1 MDKKCNNEIESIN
14 TFNDTRMFQDL
25 FEQSLDGIVL
35 TDDRGIIID
44 WNKSMERICGI
55 KRSDVIGEQCFD
67 IFQKFMPGSESV
79 HHMINK
85 LLAAKEELLTSGDTR
100 SVNRPIDIT
109 ISHPDGNVRQIQQS
123 SFLIKTGKSIKLCGI
138 LRDVTEQKLIER
150 DLREQICDLKN
161 SLKAVASEL
170 EDALTRLRLETTGRR
185 QAELKLETERK
196 RLFSLLD
203 ELPAIVYLQAS
214 DYSIRY
220 ANRSFREKLGD
231 PDGKFCYEIF
241 YDCSE
246 PCGSCPVCRVFKT
259 GTPQKW
265 EWTYFDRHTFEGY
278 EYPYNDVDGTLM
290 VLSMNIE
297 ITDRKQY
304 EEKMRAAHQRLMDI
318 IEFLPDATL
327 VIDHDKK
334 VIAWN
339 RAIEEMTGVQKKD
352 MIGKRDYAAAF
363 YGKARPL
370 LIDLVDVDDQNVF
383 EKNNYKNVGRNGD
396 TLFAENYTPSVFG
409 GKGAVLW
416 GTASPLYDSR
426 RNRIGAIESIR
437 DISERR
443 IHEEALRESEEQYR
457 TILHNAMEGFWLV
470 DINGKFLDVNEAYC
484 HMTGYSRE
492 ELASMSVWEID
503 AAHTKMEVI
512 KRIQVM
518 INKGGDRFETRHR
531 CRDGSII
538 ELDASVKYLPRGGGR
553 LFCFFRD
560 ITERKRA
567 ERDLRMSEER
577 FSKAFRS
584 GPGPMA
590 INTLKDG
597 RYIDINDTFLRVLCY
612 RREEVIGR
620 TAKELNIWAD
630 INQYKKIKS
639 LITRHGRVQNLETI
653 FYTSRGEIRTG
664 LFSAEII
671 NIGGEQC
678 ILSTVNDITEHR
690 QLEKDI
696 ARLERL
702 HLIGEMAAGIGHE
715 IRNPMTTVR
724 GFLQMLCGKT
734 DCAQY
739 IDYFKVMIEE
749 LDRAN
754 CIISEFLSLAKDK
767 VVILERRDLNDI
779 VKTLSPLITADAM
792 VFDKHVVFNL
802 GVVQELLLDEKEIR
816 QLILNLVRNGLE
828 AMPVGKKLT
837 ISTYME
843 KGEVVL
849 AVQDEGGGIGS
860 EMLDKL
866 GTPFFTTKEYGTGL
880 GLAVCYS
887 IAARHNAWI
896 EVDTGPGGTT
906 FYVRFKNI
914 ARKEQSI

>member
-1 MDKKCNNEIESIN
+1 MSKKYNSEIESIN
-14 TFNDTRMFQDL
+14 TFKELSIFQDL
-25 FEQSLDGIVL
+25 FEQSFDGIFI
-35 TDDRGIIID
+35 TDDQGIIID

-55 KRSDVIGEQCFD
+55 KRSEVIGKQCSD
-67 IFQKFMPGSESV
+67 IFQKLVPDSERV
-79 HHMINK
+79 HHMFNE
-85 LLAAKEELLTSGDTR
+85 LLAAKEELLEGGKTR
-100 SVNRPIDIT
+100 SVNRLIDIT
-109 ISHPDGNVRQIQQS
+109 ISHPDGNVSQIQQS
-123 SFLIKTGKSIKLCGI
+123 SFLIKTGESIKLCSI

-150 DLREQICDLKN
+150 ELREQVSDLEN
-161 SLKAVASEL
+161 SLKAAVSEL
-170 EDALTRLRLETTGRR
+170 VDAHTRLRLETIGRR
-185 QAELKLETERK
+185 QAEQKLETERK

-203 ELPAIVYLQAS
+203 ELPAIVYLQAR

-231 PDGKFCYEIF
+231 PAGKFCYEIF
-241 YDCSE
+241 YECDHA
-246 PCGSCPVCRVFKT
+246 CGSCPVCLVFET
-259 GTPQKW
+259 GIPQKW
-265 EWTYFDRHTFEGY
+265 EWTYSDKHTFEGY
-278 EYPYNDVDGTLM
+278 EYPYYDVDGTMM

-297 ITDRKQY
+297 ITVHKQY

-318 IEFLPDATL
+318 IEFLPDATF
-327 VIDHDKK
+327 VIDQDKK

-339 RAIEEMTGVQKKD
+339 KAIEEMTGIKKKD
-352 MIGKRDYAAAF
+352 MIGKRDYAVPF
-363 YGKARPL
+363 YGEARPL
-370 LIDLVDVDDQNVF
+370 LIDLVDIDDQSVF

-396 TLFAENYTPSVFG
+396 TLFAENYTPSAFG
-409 GKGAVLW
+409 GKGAILW

-443 IHEEALRESEEQYR
+443 RQEEALRESEEQYR

-484 HMTGYSRE
+484 HMTGYSRK
-492 ELASMSVWEID
+492 ELASMSIWEID
-503 AAHTKMEVI
+503 AAHTKMEI
-512 KRIQVM
+512 SKRIQVM
-518 INKGGDRFETRHR
+518 INEGGDRFETRHR
-531 CRDGSII
+531 CKDGSII

-590 INTLKDG
+590 INSFIDG
-597 RYIDINDTFLRVLCY
+597 RYIDINDTFLRVLGY

-620 TAKELNIWAD
+620 TAKDLNIWAD
-630 INQYKKIKS
+630 INHYKKIKR
-639 LITRHGRVQNLETI
+639 LIARHGRVQNLETN
-653 FYTSRGEIRTG
+653 FLTSRGEVRTG

-671 NIGGEQC
+671 TIGGEQC
-678 ILSTVNDITEHR
+678 ILSTVNDITERR

-724 GFLQMLCGKT
+724 GFLQMLCGKAE
-734 DCAQY
+734 CAQY
-739 IDYFKVMIEE
+739 VDYFKLMIEE

-767 VVILERRDLNDI
+767 AVNRERRDLNDI
-779 VKTLSPLITADAM
+779 VRTLSPLITADAM
-792 VFDKHVVFNL
+792 VFDKHVAFKL
-802 GVVQELLLDEKEIR
+802 GEVQELLLDEKEIR

-828 AMPVGKKLT
+828 AMPARKKLT
-837 ISTYME
+837 ISTYLE
-843 KGEVVL
+843 EDEVVL
-849 AVQDEGGGIGS
+849 AVQDEGRGIGS

-866 GTPFFTTKEYGTGL
+866 GTPFFTTKEHGTGL

-887 IAARHNAWI
+887 IAARHNARI
-896 EVDTGPGGTT
+896 EVDTGTGGTT

-914 ARKEQSI
+914 TQKEQSI